1 MEVALSCAG
10 ASQASGSLF
19 SFSVTDAPLESVLS
33 RCKKKKKKYL
43 KGSELKAVGIEEKQ
57 VYCAIENVV
66 FSCPHSSSSHVNC
79 VLPVVR
85 LGVAAQLVSS
95 PVSFTYV
102 WTASNLEWS
111 IRKILIYY

>member
-1 MEVALSCAG
+1 MQVLARLQALFFHLVSRMHHL
-10 ASQASGSLF
+10 SLF
-19 SFSVTDAPLESVLS
+19 SVDA
-33 RCKKKKKKYL
+33 KKKKKKYL

-66 FSCPHSSSSHVNC
+66 FSCPHSSSSHVNF